1 MAAADISTGARYVL
15 NPEARNSA
23 PKRQLFALP
32 DLTRAAQFHRAQPN
46 YHPTPLV
53 SLPAYARE
61 LGIRELLVK
70 DESSR
75 MGLNAFKITG
85 VAYAI
90 DRLRERGAL
99 PAASILACAT
109 DGNHGRAVA
118 RVAREMKLNAK
129 VYMHKGAVT
138 ARVQAI
144 RDEGAEVV
152 IVDGNYDDA
161 VRTVARDAQEHGWL
175 VISDTSWPGYEQ
187 IPRDIMAGYTILM
200 AEAAAQ
206 WSAMPD
212 VVLIQA
218 GVGGLAAAVLSWLL
232 HEFGNKRPFVV
243 CCEPDRAACVLES
256 LRAGRLVE
264 LKGSLDTIMA
274 GLSCGLVSSLAW
286 PILKDALDAC
296 VAIRDAECAA
306 AMRKLAHLSAGDP
319 PLAAGESGACGIAA
333 LAAILREDEFRAVR
347 EDLHLNSNSRVFVIN
362 TEGVT
367 DPESYRAITS

>member
-1 MAAADISTGARYVL
+1 MVPVGIGNGVRYVL
-15 NPEARNSA
+15 NSEARNSA
-23 PKRQLFALP
+23 SKQQPFARQEL
-32 DLTRAAQFHRAQPN
+32 DSAARFHRAQPN
-46 YHPTPLV
+46 YQPTPLV
-53 SLPAYARE
+53 SLPANARE

-99 PAASILACAT
+99 PEASILACAT

-118 RVAREMKLNAK
+118 RVAREMKLDAK
-129 VYMHKGAVT
+129 VYMHKGAAF

-144 RDEGAEVV
+144 RDEGSEVV

-161 VRTVARDAQEHGWL
+161 VRTVARDAQEHGWV

-200 AEAAAQ
+200 AEAASQ

-232 HEFGNKRPFVV
+232 QEYGDKRPFVV

-256 LRAGRLVE
+256 LRAGCPVKLE
-264 LKGSLDTIMA
+264 GSLNTIMA
-274 GLSCGLVSSLAW
+274 GLSCGVVSSLAW

-296 VAIRDAECAA
+296 VAIRDEACAA
-306 AMRKLAHLSAGDP
+306 AMRKLAHPSAGDP

-333 LAAILREDEFRAVR
+333 LAVILGEDEFRAVR
-347 EDLHLNSNSRVFVIN
+347 EDLHLNSKSRVFVIN
-362 TEGVT
+362 TEGIT
-367 DPESYRAITS
+367 DPESYRAITN